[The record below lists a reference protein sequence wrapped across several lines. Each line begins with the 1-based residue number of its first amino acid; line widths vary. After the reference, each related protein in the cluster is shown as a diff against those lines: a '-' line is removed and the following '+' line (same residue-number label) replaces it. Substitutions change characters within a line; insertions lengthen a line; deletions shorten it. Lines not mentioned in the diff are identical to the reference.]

1 MGDSLGRS
9 QMSAQYDAMIVKQKN
24 RLFQVGFV
32 CGIVASRGFEPRQA
46 EPKSVVLPL
55 HHEAIRS
62 IAVQR

>member
-1 MGDSLGRS
+1 MGDSLGRY
-9 QMSAQYDAMIVKQKN
+9 QMRTHKKN
-24 RLFQVGFV
+24 ETNFSVGFV
-32 CGIVASRGFEPRQA
+32 SRIVASRGFEPRQA